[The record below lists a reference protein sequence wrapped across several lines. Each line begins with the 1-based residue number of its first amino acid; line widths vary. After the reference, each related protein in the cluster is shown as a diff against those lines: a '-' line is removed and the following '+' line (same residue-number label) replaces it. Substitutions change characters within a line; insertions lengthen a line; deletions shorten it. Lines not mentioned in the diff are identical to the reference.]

1 MRQKLDDLIFKLLRF
16 QYPLKSQAANI
27 FCFVE
32 VKTQTPM
39 PDVKSTAVI

>member
-16 QYPLKSQAANI
+16 QYLLKSQAANT
-27 FCFVE
+27 FCFLK

-39 PDVKSTAVI
+39 PDLKSTAII